1 MSVLCTLFIFYSF
14 LFLGGPC
21 QLTRGGFQIYL
32 CFYSALKHR
41 YRIPLTLPHQ
51 QIPLKPAGV
60 PMFDPTTDSATY
72 PSATPIARSKSP
84 ASLVDR
90 PGVAGSSSVQTSS
103 SSSSPPPRSMG
114 QGTGMHF
121 DPLMIARRDDGWEMA
136 LQNTLETWLGAVCK
150 ELGSG
155 DTTR

>member
-1 MSVLCTLFIFYSF
+1 MFCAPWF
-14 LFLGGPC
+14 FLGLVWFLGPF
-21 QLTRGGFQIYL
+21 QLTRGGFE
-32 CFYSALKHR
+32 FSALKHR

-72 PSATPIARSKSP
+72 SHATPIARSKSP

-90 PGVAGSSSVQTSS
+90 PGVAARSVAGSSSVQTSS
-103 SSSSPPPRSMG
+103 PPPPPPPRSMG

-121 DPLMIARRDDGWEMA
+121 DPLMIARRDDGWETA